1 MKMEKMEM
9 RTSKPYKTMK
19 SILKIKTN
27 SFLETYKKNLFSEAM
42 WKVEVEG
49 FPPFYM
55 DGSSAGEVKMALK
68 KKLKKPK
75 EIKSIER
82 IQKTDWKKN
91 VLGRISGKDGKD
103 DKDDEETNESENQV
117 KRWIKEETLTD
128 DLLVDAIKNVMK
140 ERIKN
145 G

>member
-1 MKMEKMEM
+1 MEM

-55 DGSSAGEVKMALK
+55 DGNSAGEVKMVLK
-68 KKLKKPK
+68 KKIRKPK

-82 IQKTDWKKN
+82 VQKSDWRKN
-91 VLGRISGKDGKD
+91 VMDRIAGKEID
-103 DKDDEETNESENQV
+103 ESEEQV
-117 KRWIKEETLTD
+117 KQWIKEDSLTD

-140 ERIKN
+140 ERINN

>member
-1 MKMEKMEM
+1 MTKMEM

-55 DGSSAGEVKMALK
+55 DGSSAGEVKMNLK

-75 EIKSIER
+75 EIISIER
-82 IQKTDWKKN
+82 VQKSDWKKN
-91 VLGRISGKDGKD
+91 VMDRIAGKEI
-103 DKDDEETNESENQV
+103 DESDNQV
-117 KRWIKEETLTD
+117 KQWIKEESLTD

>member
-1 MKMEKMEM
+1 MEM

-27 SFLETYKKNLFSEAM
+27 SFLDTYKKNLFSEAM

-55 DGSSAGEVKMALK
+55 DASSAGEVKMALK

-75 EIKSIER
+75 EIISIER

-91 VLGRISGKDGKD
+91 VMDRIAGKEID
-103 DKDDEETNESENQV
+103 ESEVQV
-117 KRWIKEETLTD
+117 KQWIKEDSLTD

>member
-1 MKMEKMEM
+1 MTKMEM

-27 SFLETYKKNLFSEAM
+27 SFLDTYKKNLFSEAM

-68 KKLKKPK
+68 KKLKRPK

-91 VLGRISGKDGKD
+91 VMDRISGKEIPV
-103 DKDDEETNESENQV
+103 DEDQQI
-117 KRWIKEETLTD
+117 KQWIKEETLTD

>member
-1 MKMEKMEM
+1 MTKMEM
-9 RTSKPYKTMK
+9 RSSKPYKTMK
-19 SILKIKTN
+19 SILKVKTQ
-27 SFLETYKKNLFSEAM
+27 SFLDNYKKNLFSEAM

-55 DGSSAGEVKMALK
+55 DGNSAGEVKMVLK
-68 KKLKKPK
+68 KKIRKPK

-82 IQKTDWKKN
+82 VQKSDWRKN
-91 VLGRISGKDGKD
+91 VMDRIAGKEID
-103 DKDDEETNESENQV
+103 ESEEQV
-117 KRWIKEETLTD
+117 KQWIKEDSLTD

>member
-1 MKMEKMEM
+1 MTKMEM

-91 VLGRISGKDGKD
+91 VMDRISGKEI
-103 DKDDEETNESENQV
+103 DESDNQV
-117 KRWIKEETLTD
+117 KQWIKEDSLTD

>member
-1 MKMEKMEM
+1 MTKMEKMEM

-27 SFLETYKKNLFSEAM
+27 SFLDTYKKNLFSEAM

-55 DGSSAGEVKMALK
+55 DGNSAGEVKMALK

-75 EIKSIER
+75 EIVSIKR

-91 VLGRISGKDGKD
+91 VMDRIAGKEIPVD
-103 DKDDEETNESENQV
+103 ESENQI
-117 KRWIKEETLTD
+117 KQWIKEETLTD

>member
-1 MKMEKMEM
+1 MTKMEM

-27 SFLETYKKNLFSEAM
+27 SFLDNYKKDIFQN
-42 WKVEVEG
+42 V
-49 FPPFYM
+49 
-55 DGSSAGEVKMALK
+55 
-68 KKLKKPK
+68 LKKPEVDVVNDSDK
-75 EIKSIER
+75 QIK
-82 IQKTDWKKN
+82 Q
-91 VLGRISGKDGKD
+91 
-103 DKDDEETNESENQV
+103 
-117 KRWIKEETLTD
+117 WIKEETLTD

>member
-1 MKMEKMEM
+1 MTKMEM

-19 SILKIKTN
+19 SILKVKTQ
-27 SFLETYKKNLFSEAM
+27 SFIDVYKKNLFSEAM

-55 DGSSAGEVKMALK
+55 DASSAGEVKMALK

-75 EIKSIER
+75 EIISIER

-91 VLGRISGKDGKD
+91 VMDRISGKEI
-103 DKDDEETNESENQV
+103 DESDNQV
-117 KRWIKEETLTD
+117 KQWIKEETLTD

>member
-1 MKMEKMEM
+1 MK
-9 RTSKPYKTMK
+9 TSKPCKTMK
-19 SILKIKTN
+19 SILKVKTQ
-27 SFLETYKKNLFSEAM
+27 SFLENYKKNLFSEAM

-55 DGSSAGEVKMALK
+55 DATSAGEVKMILR

-82 IQKTDWKKN
+82 IQKTGWKKD
-91 VLGRISGKDGKD
+91 VLGRISCKDKDYKD
-103 DKDDEETNESENQV
+103 DKETNESDRQV
-117 KRWIKEETLTD
+117 KQWIKEETLTD
-128 DLLVDAIKNVMK
+128 DLLVDAIKNVME

>member
-1 MKMEKMEM
+1 M

-19 SILKIKTN
+19 SILKVKTN
-27 SFLETYKKNLFSEAM
+27 SFLDTYKKNLFSEAM

-91 VLGRISGKDGKD
+91 VMDRIAGKEIPVD
-103 DKDDEETNESENQV
+103 ESEVQV
-117 KRWIKEETLTD
+117 KQWIKEETLTD

>member
-1 MKMEKMEM
+1 
-9 RTSKPYKTMK
+9 MK
-19 SILKIKTN
+19 SILKVKTQ
-27 SFLETYKKNLFSEAM
+27 SFLENYKKNLFSEAM

-55 DGSSAGEVKMALK
+55 DATSAGEVKMILR

-82 IQKTDWKKN
+82 IQKTGWKKD
-91 VLGRISGKDGKD
+91 VLGRISGKD
-103 DKDDEETNESENQV
+103 KDDEDDKETNESDRQV
-117 KRWIKEETLTD
+117 KQWIKEETLTD
-128 DLLVDAIKNVMK
+128 DLLVDAIKNVME

>member
-1 MKMEKMEM
+1 MEM
-9 RTSKPYKTMK
+9 EMKTSKPYKTMK
-19 SILKIKTN
+19 SILKIKTD

-68 KKLKKPK
+68 KKLKRPK

-82 IQKTDWKKN
+82 IQKTDWKKD
-91 VLGRISGKDGKD
+91 VLGRISGKDQEEPD
-103 DKDDEETNESENQV
+103 DANEEQV
-117 KRWIKEETLTD
+117 KQWIKEDSLTD
-128 DLLVDAIKNVMK
+128 NLLVDAIKNVMRG
-140 ERIKN
+140 RIKN

>member
-1 MKMEKMEM
+1 MTKMEM
-9 RTSKPYKTMK
+9 KTSKPYKTMK
-19 SILKIKTN
+19 SILKVKTQ
-27 SFLETYKKNLFSEAM
+27 SFLDTYKKNLFSEAM

-55 DGSSAGEVKMALK
+55 DGNSAGEVKMVLK
-68 KKLKKPK
+68 KKIRKPK

-82 IQKTDWKKN
+82 VQKSDWRKN
-91 VLGRISGKDGKD
+91 VMDRIAGKEID
-103 DKDDEETNESENQV
+103 ESEEQV
-117 KRWIKEETLTD
+117 KQWIEEDSLTD

-140 ERIKN
+140 ERINN

>member
-1 MKMEKMEM
+1 MKWEMTKMEM

-27 SFLETYKKNLFSEAM
+27 SFLDTYKKNLFSEAM

-91 VLGRISGKDGKD
+91 VLDRISGKEIPV
-103 DKDDEETNESENQV
+103 DEDQQI
-117 KRWIKEETLTD
+117 KQWIKEETLTD

>member
-1 MKMEKMEM
+1 MTKMEM
-9 RTSKPYKTMK
+9 KTSKPYKTMK
-19 SILKIKTN
+19 SILKVKTQ
-27 SFLETYKKNLFSEAM
+27 SFLDTYKKNLFSEAM

-55 DGSSAGEVKMALK
+55 DGNSAGEVKMILK
-68 KKLKKPK
+68 KKIRKPK

-82 IQKTDWKKN
+82 VQKSDWRKN
-91 VLGRISGKDGKD
+91 VMDRIAGKEID
-103 DKDDEETNESENQV
+103 ESEEQV
-117 KRWIKEETLTD
+117 KQWIEEDSLTD
-128 DLLVDAIKNVMK
+128 DLLIDAIKNVMK

>member
-1 MKMEKMEM
+1 MKEMTKMEM

-91 VLGRISGKDGKD
+91 VMDRISGKEI
-103 DKDDEETNESENQV
+103 DESDNQV
-117 KRWIKEETLTD
+117 KQWIKEETLTD

>member
-1 MKMEKMEM
+1 MEM

-27 SFLETYKKNLFSEAM
+27 SFLDTYKKNLFSEAM

-91 VLGRISGKDGKD
+91 VMDRISGKEIPVD
-103 DKDDEETNESENQV
+103 ESEVQV
-117 KRWIKEETLTD
+117 KQWIKEETLTD

-140 ERIKN
+140 ERVKN

>member
-1 MKMEKMEM
+1 MTKMEM

-68 KKLKKPK
+68 KKLKRPK

-91 VLGRISGKDGKD
+91 VLGRISGKD
-103 DKDDEETNESENQV
+103 KDDEETNESDNQV
-117 KRWIKEETLTD
+117 KQWIKEETLTD